1 MRFYTVQ
8 KLGPKRSLT
17 PEGFLLCEEV
27 PVARTGEMLYGPGEV
42 PVEPGPDGLIRI
54 SRTPEEVFRA
64 ETLASCIGKPVTLDH
79 PDDFVTPANFAALG
93 KGAMLNLRRGTGI
106 ADDLLVADL
115 MVTDQQAIHAI
126 QTDGI
131 EEVSLGYEADYEQVS
146 PGRGVQRNI
155 VVNHV
160 ALVERGRCGPRCA
173 IGDKEPEDM
182 KTFDSK
188 PKGKRTVWDRIM
200 TAFKAG
206 DEAAMAEALE
216 EAKANDEESE
226 EEREAREAKE
236 KEGRTGDALSQI
248 LKTVKALDSRL
259 AKIEARDEESEE
271 ERKARE
277 AKEKESKTGDGGEEL
292 TDPGTA
298 ATISQAEVDLYTG
311 DAAASIPSRAEI
323 LAPGIKLPTLDAKM
337 ATKDRASALC
347 KCQRKAL
354 DAAYGTEAGKAAIN
368 PFLGGH
374 KADFEKLPA
383 GLVHAAFMG
392 ASELI
397 KAQNNGRAHDSA
409 TKTKDFGKAG
419 SIAEMNKR
427 NAEFWA
433 KQAGQ

>member
-1 MRFYTVQ
+1 MRFFTVQ

-42 PVEPGPDGLIRI
+42 PVDPGPDGLIRI
-54 SRTPEEVFRA
+54 SRTAEEVFRDA
-64 ETLASCIGKPVTLDH
+64 TQASCMGKDVTLDH
-79 PDDFVTPANFAALG
+79 PDDFVQPSNFAMLTQG
-93 KGAMLNLRRGTGI
+93 VMLNPRRGTGL

-115 MVTDQQAIHAI
+115 LIKHPASIKAVQEDE
-126 QTDGI
+126 I

-182 KTFDSK
+182 KKFDSK

-226 EEREAREAKE
+226 EEREAREAKD
-236 KEGRTGDALSQI
+236 KEAKTGDALSQI

-259 AKIEARDEESEE
+259 AKLEARDEESEE

-277 AKEKESKTGDGGEEL
+277 AKEKEGKTGDEGDL
-292 TDPGTA
+292 TEPLTA
-298 ATISQAEVDLYTG
+298 PKLNQSEVELYTG
-311 DAAASIPSRAEI
+311 DSATSIPSRAEI
-323 LAPGIKLPTLDAKM
+323 LAPGIKLPTMDGSLQ
-337 ATKDRASALC
+337 TKDRAAALC

-354 DAAYGTEAGKAAIN
+354 DVAYQTDAGKAAIE
-368 PFLGGH
+368 PLLGGL
-374 KADFEKLPA
+374 KADFATMPA
-383 GLVHAAFMG
+383 GMVHATFMA
-392 ASELI
+392 ASEVI
-397 KAQNNGRAHDSA
+397 KAQNNGRAHDSVA
-409 TKTKDFGKAG
+409 KTHDFGTPL
-419 SIAEMNKR
+419 SISDI
-427 NAEFWA
+427 NAANRKFWA
-433 KQAGQ
+433 DRSAAK

>member
-1 MRFYTVQ
+1 MRFFTVQ

-54 SRTPEEVFRA
+54 TRTAEEVFRDA
-64 ETLASCIGKPVTLDH
+64 TQASCMGKDVTLDH
-79 PDDFVTPANFAALG
+79 PDDFVQPSNFAMLTHG
-93 KGAMLNLRRGTGI
+93 VMLNPRRGTGL

-115 MVTDQQAIHAI
+115 LIKHPASIKAVQEDE
-126 QTDGI
+126 I

-188 PKGKRTVWDRIM
+188 TKGKRSFADRIRA
-200 TAFKAG
+200 AFMAK
-206 DEAAMAEALE
+206 DAAAAEELANEAEAM
-216 EAKANDEESE
+216 DEESE
-226 EEREAREAKE
+226 EERKKREAEEASAK
-236 KEGRTGDALSQI
+236 TGDALSQI

-277 AKEKESKTGDGGEEL
+277 AKEKEGKTDDTLVEAE
-292 TDPGTA
+292 TA
-298 ATISQAEVDLYTG
+298 GKLNQAEVNLYTG

-323 LAPGIKLPTLDAKM
+323 LAPGIKLPTLDSKM
-337 ATKDRASALC
+337 ETKDRAAALC

-354 DAAYGTEAGKAAIN
+354 DEAFKTEAGKKAIA
-368 PFLGGH
+368 PFIAGLT
-374 KADFEKLPA
+374 ADFEKLPA

-392 ASELI
+392 ASEMI
-397 KAQNNGRAHDSA
+397 KAQNNGRAHDSVA
-409 TKTKDFGKAG
+409 KTKDFGKPMSVAD
-419 SIAEMNKR
+419 I
-427 NAEFWA
+427 NAANRKYWA
-433 KQAGQ
+433 DRSAK

>member
-1 MRFYTVQ
+1 MRFFTVQ

-54 SRTPEEVFRA
+54 SRTAEEVFRDA
-64 ETLASCIGKPVTLDH
+64 TQASCMGKDVTLDH
-79 PDDFVTPANFAALG
+79 PDDFVQPSNFAMLTQG
-93 KGAMLNLRRGTGI
+93 VMLNPRRGTGL

-115 MVTDQQAIHAI
+115 LIKHPASIKAVQEDE
-126 QTDGI
+126 I

-182 KTFDSK
+182 KTFDSN
-188 PKGKRTVWDRIM
+188 PKGKRSFADRIRA
-200 TAFKAG
+200 AFMAKDA
-206 DEAAMAEALE
+206 EAAEELANEAEAM
-216 EAKANDEESE
+216 DEESE
-226 EEREAREAKE
+226 AEREAREAKE
-236 KEGRTGDALSQI
+236 KEAKTGDALGQI

-277 AKEKESKTGDGGEEL
+277 AKEKEGKTGDDGDL
-292 TDPGTA
+292 TNAETA
-298 ATISQAEVDLYTG
+298 GKLNQAEVDLYTG

-323 LAPGIKLPTLDAKM
+323 LSPGIKLPTLDSKM
-337 ATKDRASALC
+337 ATADRAAALC

-354 DAAYGTEAGKAAIN
+354 DLAFQTDAGKTAIA
-368 PFLGGH
+368 PFLGG
-374 KADFEKLPA
+374 KTADFEKLPA
-383 GLVHAAFMG
+383 ALVHAAFMG
-392 ASELI
+392 ASELM
-397 KAQNNGRAHDSA
+397 KAQNNGRAHDSVA
-409 TKTKDFGKAG
+409 KTKDFGKPRTV
-419 SIAEMNKR
+419 AEI
-427 NAEFWA
+427 NAANRKYWA
-433 KQAGQ
+433 DRSAH